1 MKALLFFLLAC
12 SSVTAAQEATALLTL
27 DQIEAVAAQSNPEL
41 KAMARQIAIA
51 EARVRPASAL
61 DDASF
66 MYRGWGVPFSQPVNF
81 NQAQNMFMLTQA
93 LPGWGKRGLRRDIAR
108 QDLETSKAMFEAKRR
123 EISTRVRKAY
133 FDLLRTRDELRLHHE
148 QLALAQQALES
159 ARVKYTV
166 GRVPQQDV
174 LKAQVALTA
183 LVQHRLE
190 FEVQR
195 DLARA
200 TLNTL
205 MARNPDTPLNV
216 TGEYVPVR
224 DLPNADELR
233 KRAMESRP
241 ELRAGRSEIQRAE
254 AQVRLARKA
263 YTPDVTVGAGYM
275 LMPAGSA
282 FRNNYMAEVSINLP
296 WLNRGRHDAE
306 IGVAQAGI
314 ASEQS
319 EFEATKAQV
328 FLEIEEALIRARAA
342 QTLTQLYAATLRPQ
356 AQSTFKAATAA
367 YQTDQT
373 DFLNLLDAQK
383 TMLDVEYAYY
393 RALADFDVRVAE
405 LELAIGAPLAERTAE
420 VTR

>member
-1 MKALLFFLLAC
+1 MKALLFFLLA
-12 SSVTAAQEATALLTL
+12 SLPVTVAQEAPAVLTL
-27 DQIEAVAAQSNPEL
+27 EQIEAIAAHSNPEL
-41 KAMARQIAIA
+41 KAIARQIAIA

-66 MYRGWGVPFSQPVNF
+66 MYRGWGVPFNQPVNF
-81 NQAQNMFMLTQA
+81 NQAQNMFMFNQA
-93 LPGWGKRGLRRDIAR
+93 LPGWGKRGLRKEIAQ
-108 QDLETSKAMFEAKRR
+108 QDLETAKAMFEAKRR

-148 QLALAQQALES
+148 QVALAEQALES

-174 LKAQVALTA
+174 LKAQVALTT

-205 MARNPDTPLNV
+205 MARNPDTPLDV
-216 TGEYVPVR
+216 AGEYVPVR
-224 DLPNADELR
+224 NLPNADELR
-233 KRAMESRP
+233 KSAMESRP

-254 AQVRLARKA
+254 AQVKLARKA

-275 LMPAGSA
+275 LMPAGST

-319 EFEATKAQV
+319 EFEAVKAQV
-328 FLEIEEALIRARAA
+328 FLDIEEALIRARAA
-342 QTLTQLYAATLRPQ
+342 QTLVQLYGATLRPQ

-383 TMLDVEYAYY
+383 TMLDVEYSYY